1 MSRTLSLLSSA
12 LVAEPMKQ
20 VNDGPLPVGNE
31 PKSDKPNEASIS
43 FVNLFRRIAAE
54 SRKEKLTHD

>member
-1 MSRTLSLLSSA
+1 
-12 LVAEPMKQ
+12 MKQ

-31 PKSDKPNEASIS
+31 PKNDKPNEASIS

>member
-1 MSRTLSLLSSA
+1 LSSA
-12 LVAEPMKQ
+12 LVVETMKQ

-54 SRKEKLTHD
+54 SRKEKLTRD